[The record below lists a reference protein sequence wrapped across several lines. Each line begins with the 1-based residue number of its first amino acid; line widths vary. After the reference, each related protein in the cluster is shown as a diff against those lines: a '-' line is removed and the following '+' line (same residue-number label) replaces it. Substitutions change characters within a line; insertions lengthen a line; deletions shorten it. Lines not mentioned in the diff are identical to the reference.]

1 MTRNVVCNRM
11 SIFCVA
17 LVAGVGLTSFGA
29 TYYKVGSDP
38 GNTTSF
44 EGNASS
50 SVGWSITQGA
60 TKPDATISDFA
71 NSDFIVDA
79 AKQLR
84 TPPTATDA
92 VTFGGRSLTFTGGA
106 YLTLKKATNGG
117 TRTVTV
123 PNMIIDGNGAIGMAQ
138 DVSHFILDGAVSI
151 NSGSTLMV
159 ENSGNVAPDW
169 RFLTIDA
176 ALSGDATTIL
186 YLHGNSKNC
195 GRSIVLNNAG
205 SFLGTIQGEDAFM
218 NLELTVNGAFGG
230 TITSLPATTKS
241 VTFDYGG
248 LPAATGLRIATNAVP
263 AVLKTK
269 LLFYSATTDFSTPG
283 LKLLTFPA
291 GTTVDPAEFTIMY
304 ADSPDGEKRRFEL
317 ELVTNGDDTLSIVAK
332 GGRTFYKIGTDPG
345 NYASFATNYS
355 STVGWALSNDATE
368 TVPFSAPEM
377 SNSTFIVRGDRLFRT
392 PAKVASATFV
402 GRILRIEGDGS
413 DSNQIIIKGNNNSV
427 LTIPHLVAQ
436 DGRIYAGDNNYAYTL
451 KGRLDIVSG
460 SAFRM
465 GGLASSG
472 TRTLYVDSEIHG
484 DATTKITMTPNG
496 TYGSTQVLHINNAA
510 DFLGEATVTTVSYG
524 NSKLYINGPF
534 GGSVGTLGAKLS
546 TLVVNYDGL
555 PADKGLR
562 CTAATVPAPLKTKL
576 TLYSA
581 TTDFGQHHL
590 PLITFPAGTVIDPAE
605 FTVKHAT
612 TRDGA
617 AETFPLLT
625 TYTAG
630 DGSVVLAVDASYPTT
645 ARLVGGAWQ
654 FYGSDGRDV
663 TATCGLTTPTAEI
676 TVLIGST
683 AELAVR
689 AAGITPKGYRLLSSG
704 FDVTGATDISDISP
718 LAVDT
723 GFSIDLKGGSFT
735 VPGTFFSGFA
745 ASGQS
750 LLVNG
755 DFSADDMQG
764 MTPVQALPSGHV
776 PSGWAKAGTTGLNAA
791 DYKYVILIKNDAAN
805 GYRQRDGAT
814 WVKISK
820 NYWISQDFTLLA
832 PGTVTLSYKVAA
844 ANGSSDAKNTTDYKV
859 QIDGVQVFEGNGEG
873 TTTASQTL
881 TYPLG
886 AGTHTLKFL
895 CASTTKASTLL
906 SNIKLTTQGG
916 EFTDSIGGGELHVN
930 VATNTVVENTYVAL
944 TGKLKL
950 VKEDWG
956 DFRSQCL
963 LQSYDGGNEVVRG
976 TLSLHSLG
984 QNSLRFSA
992 TFRPLGALGS
1002 RILVHKEGTFDIAG
1016 NYRYGNYD
1024 IVLDGGKIQ
1033 SMAANGTALLQTQ
1046 TSWDGLGAFSLTTNS
1061 TLYLRSDVVVN
1072 GFNDKPVD
1080 LGGWELFVDASV
1092 GAKSLYWSKDMTNGT
1107 FRFGPCDYQM
1117 DTRLVIYGRDVDAR
1131 TVDLIDEGG
1140 LVLNASLSV
1149 RNYTAARAY
1158 SNKNSAGTTNLCVY
1172 GTFTP
1177 ETDYF
1182 YGCTMMDGS
1191 AIDLSGKDAPWSL
1204 TSAETKGLTNVV
1216 FETGA
1221 TVRVKLG
1228 GRSVSNRV
1236 PVISWDDDNR
1246 PENLDSLTFKNV
1258 EGERKRCFVKKED
1271 GLYVLSGFM
1280 LIVR

>member
-1 MTRNVVCNRM
+1 MNMRKQAWRAVI
-11 SIFCVA
+11 SAAAIAASAIFP
-17 LVAGVGLTSFGA
+17 SFGA

-38 GNTTSF
+38 GSTTSF

-106 YLTLKKATNGG
+106 YLTLKKETNGG
-117 TRTVTV
+117 TRKVTV

-138 DVSHFILDGAVSI
+138 DVSHFILDGAISLNA
-151 NSGSTLMV
+151 NSTFRIEYGC
-159 ENSGNVAPDW
+159 NDAPDW
-169 RFLTIDA
+169 RALTIDA
-176 ALSGDATTIL
+176 VLAGDATTTL
-186 YLHGNSKNC
+186 QVDGGTTAKSANRFL
-195 GRSIVLNNAG
+195 VLNNAA
-205 SFLGTIQGEDAFM
+205 SFLGTITGLDSAKNFS
-218 NLELTVNGAFGG
+218 LTVNGAFGG

-248 LPAATGLRIATNAVP
+248 LPAATGLRVVTTTIP
-263 AVLKTK
+263 AALKTK
-269 LLFYSATTDFSTPG
+269 LLFYSATTDFSTPS

-291 GTTVDPAEFTIMY
+291 GTTVDPVEFTIMY
-304 ADSPDGEKRRFEL
+304 ADSPDGEKRQFEL
-317 ELVTNGDDTLSIVAK
+317 ELVTNGDDTLSLVAK

-345 NYASFATNYS
+345 GYTSFATNY
-355 STVGWALSNDATE
+355 TDAIGWAESSGDSA
-368 TVPFSAPEM
+368 TVPFSMKEM
-377 SNSTFIVRGDRLFRT
+377 TNSTFVVGVSAVLRT
-392 PAKVASATFV
+392 PASSAADTF
-402 GRILRIEGDGS
+402 GGKTLRLEGNGTV
-413 DSNQIIIKGNNNSV
+413 NNLMLKGANNST
-427 LTIPHLVAQ
+427 LTIPHLVFQ
-436 DGRIYAGDNNYAYTL
+436 NGRIFAGDKNYAYTL
-451 KGRLDIVSG
+451 KGKIDIVSG
-460 SAFRM
+460 SSLYMCGAD
-465 GGLASSG
+465 SG
-472 TRTLYVDSEIHG
+472 TRTIYIDSDING
-484 DATTKITMTPNG
+484 DATTKISAQQMNSG
-496 TYGSTQVLHINNAA
+496 TQVFHVNNAA
-510 DFLGEATVTTVSYG
+510 GFLGEVTVAASTTSPT
-524 NSKLYINGPF
+524 KLYINGPF

-562 CTAATVPAPLKTKL
+562 CTAESVPAPLKTKL
-576 TLYSA
+576 TFYSA

-683 AELAVR
+683 DELAAIR

-718 LAVDT
+718 LAVDA
-723 GFSIDLKGGSFT
+723 GFAIDLKGGSFT
-735 VPGTFFSGFA
+735 VPGTFFGGFA
-745 ASGQS
+745 ASSQS

-791 DYKYVILIKNDAAN
+791 DYKYVILIKNDASN
-805 GYRQRDGAT
+805 GYRQQDGAT

-844 ANGSSDAKNTTDYKV
+844 ANASSNTKNTTDYKV
-859 QIDGVQVFEGNGEG
+859 QIDGVDVFAETGRSV
-873 TTTASQTL
+873 TTVSKTI
-881 TYPLG
+881 TYALG
-886 AGTHTLKFL
+886 VGTHTLKFV
-895 CASTTKASTLL
+895 CASTTQASTLL

-916 EFTDSIGGGELHVN
+916 EFTDSIGGGALHVN

-944 TGKLKL
+944 AGKLNL
-950 VKEDWG
+950 VKEGWG

-976 TLSLHSLG
+976 TLSVHTEG
-984 QNSLRFSA
+984 QNTLRFAA
-992 TFRPLGALGS
+992 TARPLGALGS
-1002 RILVHKEGTFDIAG
+1002 HILVHREGTFDIAG
-1016 NYRYGNYD
+1016 NYEYGNYD
-1024 IVLDGGKIQ
+1024 IVLDGGTLK
-1033 SMAANGTALLQTQ
+1033 SAAANGTALLQTQ
-1046 TSWDGLGAFSLTTNS
+1046 TSWDGIGAFSLATNS

-1072 GFNDKPVD
+1072 GFNEKPVD

-1092 GAKSLYWSKDMTNGT
+1092 GAKQLHWSKDMTNGT

-1140 LVLNASLSV
+1140 LVLNAALSV

-1158 SNKNSAGTTNLCVY
+1158 SNKNTAGTTNLCVY

-1191 AIDLSGKDAPWSL
+1191 AIDLSSKDAPWSL
-1204 TSAETKGLTNVV
+1204 TSAETNGLTNVV

-1221 TVRVKLG
+1221 TVCVKLG
-1228 GRSVSNRV
+1228 SRRVSSRS
-1236 PVISWDDDNR
+1236 PVIAWNDGNR
-1246 PENLDSLTFKNV
+1246 PANLDTLKFTSV
-1258 EGERKRCFVKKED
+1258 EGERRRNFIKKED
-1271 GLYVLSGFM
+1271 GLYVTSGFM
-1280 LIVR
+1280 IIVK